1 MQGRIIPIGW
11 KDSVFLNKFTE
22 QKKIQRLINC
32 LYLSTQDFTV
42 IHEKMDI
49 RDEIF
54 FIQRVCQC
62 DRFGCEFRLNEHG
75 ALK

>member
-22 QKKIQRLINC
+22 QKKIQRLINR

-54 FIQRVCQC
+54 SFSESVSAT
-62 DRFGCEFRLNEHG
+62 DLDVNFV
-75 ALK
+75 